1 MTFRSHPFP
10 WRKLVSVVAESNCQ
24 VPPLSSVKF
33 LVSCHHAISS
43 ASIWSVALT
52 FFHQE
57 TEDSQAL
64 VFRKTDKSRGSL
76 GQDTLRDGD
85 LGLGWFGW
93 QGRAGVFGA
102 ALGGLDGRA
111 GQECSG
117 PGGQGARRRW
127 CGGPQ
132 GTGAGHVGGLG
143 GGTAGPRGADPRQA
157 RSPPTCGCKAVPSS
171 TPALM
176 TQFPAGRESTP
187 EVLCCQLPALC
198 PRAAVTK
205 QACSWADHGAMS
217 CPCENCQT

>member
-1 MTFRSHPFP
+1 M
-10 WRKLVSVVAESNCQ
+10 VADSNRQ

-93 QGRAGVFGA
+93 QGWAGVFGA
-102 ALGGLDGRA
+102 GGGCA
-111 GQECSG
+111 S
-117 PGGQGARRRW
+117 RRW

-132 GTGAGHVGGLG
+132 GMGAGRVGGLG
-143 GGTAGPRGADPRQA
+143 GGTAGLRGADPQQA

-176 TQFPAGRESTP
+176 AQFPAGRESTP
-187 EVLCCQLPALC
+187 EVLCCQSPALC
-198 PRAAVTK
+198 PHAAVTD